1 MAEAEAVAPMAGASA
16 PMAEAPAPEAPTVPA
31 AVDPALLLALPDE
44 LLVVVLAHTT
54 LAVDLCHAARAC
66 LRFLAAAEAASET
79 CLSSENSPMY
89 VPLASWYGRGTPF
102 TWRTRLA
109 LGFREAYGSA
119 TKLGWLGAG
128 LVVFGS
134 SCAQG
139 ESAYREAGCMTDVL
153 NYGPRD
159 ERRGEQDANPEGK
172 WQEARTYDSTLAMI
186 FHERPTLCGK
196 GTESSVQGVM
206 RQLSNFVPRHWSETQ
221 YPNAFVASFGEEA
234 LVVAPASYN
243 AMMSGTISD
252 EIICCPW
259 FLPSSVWTALAIT
272 NRPALPAEGPLIA
285 VRTTMRR
292 DDPHDVGPFPY
303 PEAPWRHPQTVIEL
317 RDHSRTTVLGRAKLR
332 YSMWPAR
339 DKSSPTLWRFR
350 IFSASVSDAT
360 LVAAAALADQARP
373 ETSRALA
380 SVAARGASDARLLAA
395 RVLLWHGVEK
405 FCHSHA
411 DPTMSHTYPLHAP
424 PEMVPKH
431 GQFLAWRGMKLR
443 AQEDPLASLAG
454 GEWPGL
460 RLGCDDDWW
469 TMNSDDELGV
479 EDDGESENAADAQ
492 LSGEEKY
499 AQYLEQVASREAK
512 LQSAHKAAA
521 ERLAAEKYDVDK
533 EDEDSEDESEPSFDS
548 RPLSSQERAALANVR
563 LPPCGWW

>member
-1 MAEAEAVAPMAGASA
+1 MAEP
-16 PMAEAPAPEAPTVPA
+16 PAPEAAPATAHPT
-31 AVDPALLLALPDE
+31 LLAVPDE
-44 LLVVVLAHTT
+44 LLVIVLIHAR

-66 LRFLAAAEAASET
+66 SRLRAAAEAASEA
-79 CLSSENSPMY
+79 CLRSSKNSPLY
-89 VPLASWYGRGTPF
+89 VPLGLWYGRGTPF

-109 LGFREAYGSA
+109 LAFREAYDSA

-134 SCAQG
+134 AYAEG
-139 ESAYREAGCMTDVL
+139 ESAYREAGGLTDVL
-153 NYGPRD
+153 NHGPPD

-172 WQEARTYDSTLAMI
+172 WREARTHDSTFAI
-186 FHERPTLCGK
+186 ISHERPSLCGK
-196 GTESSVQGVM
+196 DTVHSLQGEV
-206 RQLSNFVPRHWSETQ
+206 RQLTTFVPQHWTDMLA
-221 YPNAFVASFGEEA
+221 PNALVASFREEA
-234 LVVAPASYN
+234 LVYAPASYN
-243 AMMSGTISD
+243 AMMRGTF
-252 EIICCPW
+252 EIILSPW

-285 VRTTMRR
+285 VRTTMRQ
-292 DDPHDVGPFPY
+292 DDPHDVVPPY
-303 PEAPWRHPQTVIEL
+303 AFKRRHPQTVIEL

-350 IFSASVSDAT
+350 IFSAAASDAT
-360 LVAAAALADQARP
+360 LVAAAALVDEARP

-380 SVAARGASDARLLAA
+380 SAAARSASGARLLAA
-395 RVLLWHGVEK
+395 RVLLWHGVET

-411 DPTMSHTYPLHAP
+411 DPTMPYRYPLLAP

-454 GEWPGL
+454 GGWPGL
-460 RLGCDDDWW
+460 RLGSDDDWW
-469 TMNSDDELGV
+469 TMNSDDELGM
-479 EDDGESENAADAQ
+479 EDDGESEEVARR
-492 LSGEEKY
+492 EE
-499 AQYLEQVASREAK
+499 K
-512 LQSAHKAAA
+512 LQSARKAAA

-533 EDEDSEDESEPSFDS
+533 EDDDSDNESEPSFDS
-548 RPLSSQERAALANVR
+548 RSLSRRELDAMANAR